1 MLVFVILAILV
12 DVAALPLVSWL
23 PPVLTPGRSMLALP
37 LKLTPPIFL
46 AVARIVAVAAF
57 PLISPVTSPTKP
69 VAVTFPVEGLYVRFP
84 SASNPKLPLP
94 AAPAANVITLFSLVD
109 SLSVIV
115 TVVEIAAVP
124 EVF

>member
-1 MLVFVILAILV
+1 MAE
-12 DVAALPLVSWL
+12 PLND
-23 PPVLTPGRSMLALP
+23 
-37 LKLTPPIFL
+37 TPPIFL
-46 AVARIVAVAAF
+46 AVASIVAVAAF

-124 EVF
+124 LVF